1 MGPLLSK
8 ADPELFLLRIG
19 FSIKK
24 KCRKHLQCDLPFWSS
39 QQVSELYS
47 GGVLYTFIYI
57 YMYVCVSLYTY
68 NEIK

>member
-1 MGPLLSK
+1 MGPLLRK
-8 ADPELFLLRIG
+8 ADLELFLLRIA

-47 GGVLYTFIYI
+47 GGVLYTYI
-57 YMYVCVSLYTY
+57 YVYVCVSLYTY